1 MKFQELPE
9 DILQKI
15 YKTYH
20 KNYILEEL
28 QKIHKRF
35 NSHYINWSLLEH
47 IRYVKS
53 LKTFVKINKKK
64 HKLS

>member
-9 DILQKI
+9 DILQMI

-20 KNYILEEL
+20 KKYILEEL

-35 NSHYINWSLLEH
+35 NSHYIHWSLLEH

-53 LKTFVKINKKK
+53 LKKFVKINKKK
-64 HKLS
+64 HELS